1 METTSCLRAE
11 FVDSRLARLSLTLES
26 WVSLKI
32 NCKVC
37 GSVDSKCMNGLRFSP
52 SGYGVFILSRVE
64 SSAAS
69 EGGGMC

>member
-32 NCKVC
+32 NCKAC
-37 GSVDSKCMNGLRFSP
+37 GSVDSKCMNGLRFNP

-64 SSAAS
+64 SSAAG